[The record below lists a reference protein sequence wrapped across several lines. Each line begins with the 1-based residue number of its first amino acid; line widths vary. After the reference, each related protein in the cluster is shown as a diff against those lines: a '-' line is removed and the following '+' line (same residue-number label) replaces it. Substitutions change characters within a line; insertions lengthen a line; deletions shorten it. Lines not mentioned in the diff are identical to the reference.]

1 MKKYLKVLL
10 VFAFALSFSACTV
23 RVSQQDVY
31 TLNQKAAEYMNQGDY
46 DSAIA
51 RLLSI
56 IDLESNHP
64 EVYYNLGVA
73 YIKKQDY
80 EKAIQALNNAI
91 TLNQDFVEAYYSLG
105 VAYESLAD
113 KQIAELGTTKD
124 PMKKT
129 EIRNK
134 ITQSIQGIH
143 DSYSKYLEK
152 APESPEKQEVK
163 AQFDYLGEKYKNYAI
178 DNNATF
184 RE

>member
-1 MKKYLKVLL
+1 MKKYLKFLL
-10 VFAFALSFSACTV
+10 VFAFALSFSACTI

-46 DSAIA
+46 DNAIA

-56 IDLESNHP
+56 NDLESNHP

-73 YIKKQDY
+73 YIKKEDY
-80 EKAIQALNNAI
+80 EKAILALNNAVS
-91 TLNQDFVEAYYSLG
+91 LNPDFVEAYYSLG

-113 KQIAELGTTKD
+113 KQITELASTKD
-124 PMKKT
+124 ATKKA
-129 EIRNK
+129 EIRTK
-134 ITQSIQGIH
+134 ITQSIQGIY

-152 APESPEKQEVK
+152 APESQEKQDVK
-163 AQFDYLGEKYKNYAI
+163 TQFEYLGEKYKNYAI
-178 DNNATF
+178 DNHATF